1 VRVGERRKRVV
12 LLRPATI
19 RGRVVQLL
27 ALPLAIVV
35 ALLSL
40 MVFTQVRGYGAAGA
54 TARSVGLSLAV
65 QDLVHELQR
74 ERGLSVGLLGG
85 ATRFRTDLDVQ
96 RGRTNRARTDLDQLV
111 GTADAADAAPVRAAL
126 TGLVDL
132 PARRADL
139 DAGRAVRGQMFDYY
153 TTAIARLNGLNLG
166 LDRAQD
172 PALRT
177 GLDALT
183 ALGLAK
189 EQTGQE
195 RATVNG
201 AAAAGRFTTE
211 EYQRFLAIRAV
222 KLSALGQFS
231 RYATAGQQ
239 QRLDAALRSG
249 AARTVGD
256 LEQRALASRDAQP
269 LQIDPAAWWSA
280 ITALIDQLHSVQQGI
295 GADITARASA
305 LRGAAGRDLAAL
317 LAVGGALLIGAAVLA
332 RSAAR
337 AVADPMRTLAR
348 EADDLAHRRLPAA
361 VVEIAT
367 AEAPPSPPALARV
380 PPHATTEVRQVAR
393 ALSDLQSSAFV
404 LATEQA
410 ATRRTT
416 TEALANLGRRNQDL
430 LRRQLGV
437 ITMLEAQE
445 PDPSALGHLFELDH
459 LATRMRRNA
468 ESLLILAG
476 ETNPRRWTAPLPIA
490 DVIRAAVGEV
500 EEYRRVAL
508 TRLAPA
514 QLAGPAAADLA
525 HMLAELVENALT
537 FSPADT
543 EVEISGQW
551 VRPGYTISIL
561 DRGVGMAGEQL
572 VRANARLAGEESFLG
587 TPGRFVGHYVVG
599 RLAANLGVAVRL
611 GPAPLL
617 GTVARLALPPE
628 LLAAPPGT
636 VAGQLTPPRQPA
648 TR

>member
-1 VRVGERRKRVV
+1 VGERRRRVV
-12 LLRPATI
+12 WLRPDTI
-19 RGRVVQLL
+19 RGRVAQLL
-27 ALPLAIVV
+27 ALPLVIVV
-35 ALLSL
+35 ALLAL
-40 MVFTQVRGYGAAGA
+40 MVLTQLRGYAAAGGSA
-54 TARSVGLSLAV
+54 QSVRLSLAV

-74 ERGLSVGLLGG
+74 ERGLTVGLLGG
-85 ATRFRTDLDVQ
+85 ATRFRTDLDGQ
-96 RGRTNRARTDLDQLV
+96 RSRTDRARGVLGQLV
-111 GTADAADAAPVRAAL
+111 SSADDADAGPVRAAL

-132 PARRADL
+132 AVRRADV
-139 DAGRAVRGQMFDYY
+139 DAGRAVRRQMFDYY
-153 TTAIARLNGLNLG
+153 TTVIARLNQLNLG

-177 GLDALT
+177 GLEALA
-183 ALGLAK
+183 ALGRAK

-222 KLSALGQFS
+222 KLSALSEFS

-239 QRLDAALRSG
+239 QRLDAALRST

-256 LEQRALASRDAQP
+256 LEQVALASRDVQP
-269 LQIDPAAWWSA
+269 LQVNPASWWAA
-280 ITALIDQLHSVQQGI
+280 ITELIDQLHSVQQGI
-295 GADITARASA
+295 GADITARAGA
-305 LRGAAGRDLAAL
+305 LRGAAGGDLAAL
-317 LAVGGALLIGAAVLA
+317 LAAGAALLVAVAVLA

-337 AVADPMRTLAR
+337 AVARPLRALAR

-361 VVEIAT
+361 VAQIGT
-367 AEAPPSPPALARV
+367 ADTPPSAPALARV
-380 PPHATTEVRQVAR
+380 APLATAEVRQVAR
-393 ALSDLQSSAFV
+393 ALSQLQSSAFG

-410 ATRRTT
+410 AARRTT

-437 ITMLEAQE
+437 ISMLEAQE

-476 ETNPRRWTAPLPIA
+476 ETNPRRWTVPLPIA

-500 EEYRRVAL
+500 EEYRRVVLNHLASAYL
-508 TRLAPA
+508 T
-514 QLAGPAAADLA
+514 GPPAADLA

-537 FSPADT
+537 FSPTNT
-543 EVEISGQW
+543 EVEVSGE
-551 VRPGYTISIL
+551 RAGTGYTITIL
-561 DRGVGMAGEQL
+561 DRGVGMDRDQL
-572 VRANARLAGEESFLG
+572 ARANARLAARESFLS

-599 RLAANLGVAVRL
+599 RLAANLGVAVQL

-617 GTVARLALPPE
+617 GTVARLTLPPE
-628 LLAAPPGT
+628 LVTTPHGAAGN
-636 VAGQLTPPRQPA
+636 QLLSTRQPA
-648 TR
+648 TS